1 MDNDR
6 QIAFFGCCMLVILMF
21 VVIPM
26 LGAAVAVIP
35 LVVMTVLGLDQGS
48 LADAEYLKLHPP
60 KTQQEILQ
68 EEQERENA
76 YRKQAREDE
85 EKYWAENMKIPGSDK
100 VVSRRWPDEEYWK
113 AHRAVQAKV
122 FEAYPRGTG
131 DDEMMCRTFQARW
144 KQRYPTNEAWY
155 NAPKLPPEQEAM
167 ELLFPE
173 TISPE
178 ENKIHLEQP

>member
-1 MDNDR
+1 MDIDR
-6 QIAFFGCCMLVILMF
+6 QIARLRFGMLLVLGICF
-21 VVIPM
+21 IPM
-26 LGAAVAVIP
+26 LSAAVAVIP

-68 EEQERENA
+68 AEQERENA

-85 EKYWAENMKIPGSDK
+85 ERYWAENMTIPGSNK

-122 FEAYPRGTG
+122 FEAYPRGT
-131 DDEMMCRTFQARW
+131 DEDEMMCRTFQARW